1 MQKLGPR
8 NRWSFFRIRGIK
20 GRHGDF
26 GWQPVIPSAWETG
39 SGIFTRRERESR
51 SLGWPMASGYPR
63 FITTILCSARDRG
76 SWPNKVEAG
85 RITVEQLPAVSRGWL
100 IAIVAHRCCVL
111 GDPFAEIGTE
121 LTLSLHTRTILVP
134 KITYHWKLFQL
145 PFIHFY
151 LPLLDEK
158 IKKILTIFTPFW
170 CASKYLLIFPW
181 LGRKFQQFSFFYLPK
196 GGTFFNLVSALFKT
210 CRVAPPS
217 PINSSRNEFLFVTV
231 PRIVKKR
238 EREEGNFISTFVTL
252 HNSLCYVVSKRLFY
266 I

>member
-8 NRWSFFRIRGIK
+8 NRWSFFRIREIK

-181 LGRKFQQFSFFYLPK
+181 LGRKFHQFSFFYLPK
-196 GGTFFNLVSALFKT
+196 GGTFFNLVSVLFKA

-238 EREEGNFISTFVTL
+238 ERERREISSQL
-252 HNSLCYVVSKRLFY
+252 S
-266 I
+266 

>member
-8 NRWSFFRIRGIK
+8 NRWSFFGIRGIK

-85 RITVEQLPAVSRGWL
+85 RITVEQLPPVSRGWL

-111 GDPFAEIGTE
+111 GDPFAEIGTDTFPPYSYNSRPE
-121 LTLSLHTRTILVP
+121 NHISLEIIPITIHPFLSTFTRWKDKKDPYDFHTILVC
-134 KITYHWKLFQL
+134 IYVSL
-145 PFIHFY
+145 IR
-151 LPLLDEK
+151 
-158 IKKILTIFTPFW
+158 KKISTIFF
-170 CASKYLLIFPW
+170 LL
-181 LGRKFQQFSFFYLPK
+181 S
-196 GGTFFNLVSALFKT
+196 
-210 CRVAPPS
+210 C
-217 PINSSRNEFLFVTV
+217 
-231 PRIVKKR
+231 
-238 EREEGNFISTFVTL
+238 
-252 HNSLCYVVSKRLFY
+252 
-266 I
+266 